1 MKDASGM
8 TKVPALQG
16 RESRRKKIEKKKVLF
31 LIP

>member
-1 MKDASGM
+1 MKDASEM